1 MNWQKT
7 RLGNIITTKKGF
19 AFKSAKYV
27 DSGVPIVR
35 VSDFTSD
42 SISEGDLKYYPKE
55 EAQNYL
61 DYELHYKDII
71 IQTVGSWPNNPASV
85 VGKVV
90 RVPYILDKSLLN
102 QNAVKIVPKNNIDN
116 DFLYYRLKSRDF
128 DGHVIGQARGAANQ
142 ASITLETIRSFKM
155 SIPDYSEQIRL
166 GKILTQYDDLIANN
180 NKRIKILEQMA
191 ENLYKEW
198 FVRFRFPGYEKAEFV
213 DGVPKGW
220 DVYRL
225 DEICDIN
232 KHSMKKSDKIDKIQ
246 YLDTGSLTENSIT
259 NLEDYYR
266 SDAPSRA
273 KRKVKKNSILFS
285 TVRPAL
291 KHYGILKKVPENMIV
306 STGFA
311 VLDSKYD
318 IANIIYMYL
327 SSDVVLSYCQMIA
340 EGAVA
345 TYPTIKPEEIGKIK
359 IVLPPI
365 ETAADWNE
373 KLEVFFSMQLK
384 LIEQNQNLIKQ
395 RDYLLSR
402 LMSGKLQVK

>member
-198 FVRFRFPGYEKAEFV
+198 FVRFRFPGYETAEFV
-213 DGVPKGW
+213 DGVPKDWSVVKLHNYVDIKAGG
-220 DVYRL
+220 DRPNLCKNIPDDKCNIPIYSNGINNDGLYGYTTEAVIKKESITISARGTVGFVCLRRKPFVPIVRL
-225 DEICDIN
+225 LALTPTSDDLSAIYLYYLLRNDELIGNGTSQQQITIPMVQKKKVLKPKRDIVRQFTSYAKELWDEIDLL
-232 KHSMKKSDKIDKIQ
+232 Q
-246 YLDTGSLTENSIT
+246 
-259 NLEDYYR
+259 
-266 SDAPSRA
+266 
-273 KRKVKKNSILFS
+273 
-285 TVRPAL
+285 
-291 KHYGILKKVPENMIV
+291 
-306 STGFA
+306 
-311 VLDSKYD
+311 
-318 IANIIYMYL
+318 
-327 SSDVVLSYCQMIA
+327 Q
-340 EGAVA
+340 
-345 TYPTIKPEEIGKIK
+345 
-359 IVLPPI
+359 
-365 ETAADWNE
+365 
-373 KLEVFFSMQLK
+373 
-384 LIEQNQNLIKQ
+384 QNQNLTKQ
-395 RDYLLSR
+395 RDYLLPR